1 MDIKRTTGIA
11 LLAVVA
17 GADAATTT
25 PVTTVVITNDTVLAK
40 DYYATTFV
48 VKGDNIDVSLGS
60 HTLYGTS
67 EGQGAGKDKPAP
79 LSVAINVDGK
89 NVTIR
94 NGKIRQ
100 YKNGISVVT
109 GLDFPSRAI
118 AVEKWNRSPGES
130 RTYLETFYSKGSD
143 GAMLLNLDIETYQI
157 GVYVNPYVQNFRLL
171 NSRIKADWIGI
182 YLDTGVRHSTIQ
194 GNLFRDCGWNRYRYP
209 KTPDL
214 YFPRLQ
220 KRGKGREAIAVD
232 GAHENLICG
241 NTFTNSNLAAITLY
255 SNCMEHIDEP
265 RSYPRIPGAS
275 LNWITANTFEDEA
288 KAIWIASRQ
297 LRDLSKWGAGKPYI
311 DGKYVM
317 DDAKFNRVEGNTFRN
332 TRIAVEIADD
342 GNRVEG
348 NTLNG
353 ASIVVSKKSDG
364 SLPENTTVQQG
375 NPVRNKGDE

>member
-1 MDIKRTTGIA
+1 MNIKTATGIA
-11 LLAVVA
+11 LLAVIA
-17 GADAATTT
+17 GSDAATTT
-25 PVTTVVITNDTVLAK
+25 PVTNVIITNDTVLAK
-40 DYYATTFV
+40 DYYATTF
-48 VKGDNIDVSLGS
+48 KIQGDNIDVSLGG

-67 EGQGAGKDKPAP
+67 EGQGAGKNKPHP
-79 LSVAINVDGK
+79 LSIAFNVEGK
-89 NVTIR
+89 NITIR

-100 YKNGISVVT
+100 YKNGISIVT
-109 GLDFPSRAI
+109 GLDYPSRAV
-118 AVEKWNRSPGES
+118 AVEKWKASPDES
-130 RTYLETFYSKGSD
+130 RTYLEGFYGKGSD

-157 GVYVNPYVQNFRLL
+157 GVYVNPYAQNFRFL

-194 GNLFRDCGWNRYRYP
+194 GNRFENCGWNRYRFP

-214 YFPRLQ
+214 FFARPQ

-232 GAHENLICG
+232 GALENLICD
-241 NTFTNSNLAAITLY
+241 NIFTNSNLAAITLY
-255 SNCMEHIDEP
+255 SNCMEHIEEP

-275 LNWITANTFEDEA
+275 FNRIVGNSFENEE

-297 LRDLSKWGAGKPYI
+297 LRDLSKWRAGKPYI

-317 DDAKFNRVEGNTFRN
+317 DDAKANRVMGNTFRN

-342 GNRVEG
+342 GNRAED
-348 NTLNG
+348 NILNG

-364 SLPENTTVQQG
+364 SLPENIIAQ
-375 NPVRNKGDE
+375 

>member
-1 MDIKRTTGIA
+1 MDIKTATGIA
-11 LLAVVA
+11 LLATAV
-17 GADAATTT
+17 GAVAATT
-25 PVTTVVITNDTVLAK
+25 PATTVLITNDTVLAR

-48 VKGDNIDVSLGS
+48 VKGDNIDVSLDG

-67 EGQGAGKDKPAP
+67 EGQGAGKDKPRP
-79 LSVAINVDGK
+79 LSIAFNIEGR

-100 YKNGISVVT
+100 YKNGISVVS
-109 GLDFPSRAI
+109 GLDYPSRAI
-118 AVEKWNRSPGES
+118 AVGKWGRSPEEA
-130 RTYLETFYSKGSD
+130 RAYLETFYSKGSD

-194 GNLFRDCGWNRYRYP
+194 GNRFMHCGWNRYRFP

-214 YFPRLQ
+214 YFPRPQ
-220 KRGKGREAIAVD
+220 KRGKGREAIAID
-232 GAHENLICG
+232 GALENLICG

-255 SNCMEHIDEP
+255 SNCMEHIEEP
-265 RSYPRIPGAS
+265 RSYPRIPGANY
-275 LNWITANTFEDEA
+275 NWIVGNTFEDEE

-297 LRDLSKWGAGKPYI
+297 RRDLSKWGAGKPYI

-332 TRIAVEIADD
+332 TRIAVEIGDD

-348 NTLNG
+348 NMLNG
-353 ASIVVSKKSDG
+353 AKTIVTAKSDG
-364 SLPENTTVQQG
+364 SMPQRTA
-375 NPVRNKGDE
+375 VRWNKE

>member
-1 MDIKRTTGIA
+1 MDIKIATTGIA
-11 LLAVVA
+11 LLAIVA
-17 GADAATTT
+17 GAGAATT
-25 PVTTVVITNDTVLAK
+25 PATTVVITNDTVLAR
-40 DYYATTFV
+40 DYYATTFK
-48 VKGDNIDVSLGS
+48 VKGDNIGVSLGG

-67 EGQGAGKDKPAP
+67 EGQGAGKDKPHP
-79 LSVAINVDGK
+79 LSVAFSVEGK

-100 YKNGISVVT
+100 YKNGISIVT
-109 GLDFPSRAI
+109 GLDYPSRAV
-118 AVEKWNRSPGES
+118 AVEKWNRSPEEA
-130 RTYLETFYSKGSD
+130 RAYLETFYSKGSD

-171 NSRIKADWIGI
+171 HSRINAQWIGI
-182 YLDTGVRHSTIQ
+182 YLDTGVRHSAIQ
-194 GNLFRDCGWNRYRYP
+194 GNLFQNCGWNRYRFP
-209 KTPDL
+209 KTLEL

-220 KRGKGREAIAVD
+220 ERGKGREAIAVD
-232 GAHENLICG
+232 GALENLIYG

-255 SNCMEHIDEP
+255 SNCMEHFEDA

-275 LNWITANTFEDEA
+275 FNRIVGNTFEDEE

-317 DDAKFNRVEGNTFRN
+317 DDAKFNQVLGNTFQN

-342 GNRVEG
+342 GNWIEG

-353 ASIVVSKKSDG
+353 ASGVVSRKSDG
-364 SLPENTTVQQG
+364 SLPENTTVQ
-375 NPVRNKGDE
+375 

>member
-1 MDIKRTTGIA
+1 MDIKGTVSWVALLVGIA
-11 LLAVVA
+11 
-17 GADAATTT
+17 GASAATTT
-25 PVTTVVITNDTVLAK
+25 PVTTVVITNDTVLAR
-40 DYYATTFV
+40 DYYATTFTV
-48 VKGDNIDVSLGS
+48 RGDNIDVSLGG

-79 LSVAINVDGK
+79 LSVAFNIEGK
-89 NVTIR
+89 NTTIR

-100 YKNGISVVT
+100 YKNGISVVS
-109 GLDFPSRAI
+109 GLDFPSRKI
-118 AVEKWNRSPGES
+118 AVEKWEQSVGEA

-143 GAMLLNLDIETYQI
+143 GATLLNLDIEAYQI
-157 GVYVNPYVQNFRLL
+157 CVYVNPYVQNFRLL
-171 NSRIKADWIGI
+171 DSRIKADWIGI

-209 KTPDL
+209 KTPNL
-214 YFPRLQ
+214 YFSRPQ

-232 GAHENLICG
+232 GAHENLVCG
-241 NTFTNSNLAAITLY
+241 NTFTNSNLAAITFY

-275 LNWITANTFEDEA
+275 FNRIVGNTFEDEE

-317 DDAKFNRVEGNTFRN
+317 DDAKSNRVEANTFRN

-353 ASIVVSKKSDG
+353 ASIVVSRKSDG
-364 SLPENTTVQQG
+364 SLPENITMPQRGSLQ
-375 NPVRNKGDE
+375 NKE

>member
-1 MDIKRTTGIA
+1 MDIKRAATGII

-17 GADAATTT
+17 GAGAASTQA
-25 PVTTVVITNDTVLAK
+25 TTVVITNDTVLAR

-48 VKGDNIDVSLGS
+48 VKGDNIDVSLGG

-67 EGQGAGKDKPAP
+67 EGQGAGKDKPFP
-79 LSVAINVDGK
+79 LPIAFNIEGK

-100 YKNGISVVT
+100 YKNGISVVS
-109 GLDFPSRAI
+109 GLDYPSRAV
-118 AVEKWNRSPGES
+118 AVEKWNQSPGEA

-171 NSRIKADWIGI
+171 DCRVNAQWIGI

-194 GNLFRDCGWNRYRYP
+194 GNLFQNCGWNRYRFP
-209 KTPDL
+209 KTPNL

-232 GAHENLICG
+232 GALENLICG

-255 SNCMEHIDEP
+255 SNCMEHIEEP

-275 LNWITANTFEDEA
+275 FNRIVGNTFEDEE

-297 LRDLSKWGAGKPYI
+297 RRDLSKWGAGKPYI
-311 DGKYVM
+311 DGKYIM
-317 DDAKFNRVEGNTFRN
+317 DDAKFNRAEGNTFRN
-332 TRIAVEIADD
+332 THIAVEIGDD

-348 NTLNG
+348 NMLNG
-353 ASIVVSKKSDG
+353 AKTIVTAKSDG
-364 SLPENTTVQQG
+364 SMPQNTTAQ
-375 NPVRNKGDE
+375 